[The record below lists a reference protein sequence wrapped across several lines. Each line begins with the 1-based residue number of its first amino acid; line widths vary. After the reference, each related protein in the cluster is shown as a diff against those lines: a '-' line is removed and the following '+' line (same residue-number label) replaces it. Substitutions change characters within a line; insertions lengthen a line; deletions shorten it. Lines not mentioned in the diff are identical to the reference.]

1 MIGSLFLERDNS
13 WFLIS
18 SFNWI
23 FVLILYQICDSSLN
37 LHCDVLW
44 NSGEYV
50 LERSGGK
57 DGENLFTK

>member
-44 NSGEYV
+44 NC
-50 LERSGGK
+50 GK
-57 DGENLFTK
+57 DGENCGKDGEYLFTK